1 MIRLSFI
8 SLAIV
13 SSSAMALNASDLNGM
28 EGYSIVATTRA
39 VGSFYGCEELKEI
52 RLENGMSITCK
63 KYQRNE
69 SNVDSVVVLKKDTGL
84 EYDVK
89 AIIGN
94 YIYDMMPES
103 NQQ

>member
-1 MIRLSFI
+1 
-8 SLAIV
+8 
-13 SSSAMALNASDLNGM
+13 MALSASDLNGM
-28 EGYSIVATTRA
+28 EGYSIVATTKT

-69 SNVDSVVVLKKDTGL
+69 SNVDNVVVLKKDTGL

-94 YIYDMMPES
+94 YIYDMIPES

>member
-1 MIRLSFI
+1 VIKLIFT

-13 SSSAMALNASDLNGM
+13 SSSAMALSASDFNGM
-28 EGYSIVATTRA
+28 EGYSIVATTKT

-69 SNVDSVVVLKKDTGL
+69 SNADNVIVLKKDTGQ

-94 YIYDMMPES
+94 YIYDMMPEN